1 MNMNGWDVDEISGH
15 VRILE
20 PEIGR
25 DLPERFIPG
34 DEKEAKS
41 QFWDRYLVC
50 TY

>member
-1 MNMNGWDVDEISGH
+1 MKYKGIT

-41 QFWDRYLVC
+41 QF
-50 TY
+50 